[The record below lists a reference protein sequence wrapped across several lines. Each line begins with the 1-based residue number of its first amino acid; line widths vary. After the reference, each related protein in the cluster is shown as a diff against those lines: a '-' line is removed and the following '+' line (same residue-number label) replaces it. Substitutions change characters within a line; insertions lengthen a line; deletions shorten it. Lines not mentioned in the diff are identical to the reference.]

1 MRWVYAFMIASLTS
15 AGGADAQPS
24 PTPPAPPATAQ
35 KAEPQSRKDWNEKV
49 TVIGRRNLRQQFA
62 GRTFRGSEGFADG
75 SAPESTISRNPYSW
89 QVYYA
94 TDGTLDARFRRFG
107 AIRPHGPLFD
117 KVFRERGTW
126 RIDDGWLCQTIPAYG
141 SGAEICYD
149 VEFRGRRAGMYYA
162 TCGALT
168 RCYEG
173 RLGPEGE
180 FFQGKQF
187 IED

>member
-1 MRWVYAFMIASLTS
+1 MRWTTLCVLT
-15 AGGADAQPS
+15 AAILTAAALAAETPA
-24 PTPPAPPATAQ
+24 TPP
-35 KAEPQSRKDWNEKV
+35 KAETPSAKGRGGWDEKV

-75 SAPESTISRNPYSW
+75 SAPESIVSRNPYSW

-94 TDGTLDARFRRFG
+94 PDGTLEARFRRYG

-117 KVFRERGTW
+117 KVFRENGNW
-126 RIDDGWLCQTIPAYG
+126 RVEDGWLCQTIPAYG

-149 VEFRGRRAGMYYA
+149 VDIRGTKAAMYYA

-180 FFQGKQF
+180 FFPGRAF
-187 IED
+187 VED

>member
-1 MRWVYAFMIASLTS
+1 MRWLLGICALTCAQLS
-15 AGGADAQPS
+15 AAAETVA
-24 PTPPAPPATAQ
+24 PTPPAQFQ
-35 KAEPQSRKDWNEKV
+35 KADSKGRGGWDEKV
-49 TVIGRRNLRQQFA
+49 TVIGRRNLRHQFA

-75 SAPESTISRNPYSW
+75 SAPESIVSRNPYSW

-94 TDGTLDARFRRFG
+94 PDGTLEARFRRYG
-107 AIRPHGPLFD
+107 AVVPHGPLFD

-149 VEFRGRRAGMYYA
+149 VDLRGRKAGMYYA

-180 FFQGKQF
+180 FFDGRQF
-187 IED
+187 VED

>member
-1 MRWVYAFMIASLTS
+1 MRWVIAVWAAFGSFGAIAAERVTQVPAS
-15 AGGADAQPS
+15 AAAS
-24 PTPPAPPATAQ
+24 
-35 KAEPQSRKDWNEKV
+35 KAEPQGRQDWDEKV
-49 TVIGRRNLRQQFA
+49 TVVGRRNLRQQFA

-75 SAPESTISRNPYSW
+75 SAPESIISRNPYSW
-89 QVYYA
+89 QVYYG
-94 TDGTLDARFRRFG
+94 TDGSLEARFRRFG
-107 AIRPHGPLFD
+107 AVRPHGPLFD
-117 KVFRERGTW
+117 KVFRETGTW

-141 SGAEICYD
+141 SGAEVCYD
-149 VEFRGRRAGMYYA
+149 VQFRGRRAAMYYA

-187 IED
+187 VED

>member
-1 MRWVYAFMIASLTS
+1 MLRVSAVCLALLASAATM
-15 AGGADAQPS
+15 AAEAAA
-24 PTPPAPPATAQ
+24 PAPPATFQ
-35 KAEPQSRKDWNEKV
+35 KPEPQSRRDWDEKV
-49 TVIGRRNLRQQFA
+49 TVVGRRNLRQQFA

-75 SAPESTISRNPYSW
+75 SAPESQDNRNQFSW

-94 TDGTLDARFRRFG
+94 VDGTLEARFRRYG
-107 AIRPHGPLFD
+107 AIVPHGPLFD
-117 KVFRERGTW
+117 KVFREAGTW
-126 RIDDGWLCQTIPAYG
+126 RIDDGWLCQTIPKVG
-141 SGAEICYD
+141 GGAEVCLD
-149 VEFRGRRAGMYYA
+149 VQFRGRRAAMYYA

-187 IED
+187 VED

>member
-1 MRWVYAFMIASLTS
+1 MGRAFAIFLLALT
-15 AGGADAQPS
+15 GAAAAAAQ
-24 PTPPAPPATAQ
+24 TGTPAPPSAAK
-35 KAEPQSRKDWNEKV
+35 KAEPQSRRDWDEKV

-75 SAPESTISRNPYSW
+75 SAPITDDNRNPFSW
-89 QVYYA
+89 QIYYA
-94 TDGTLDARFRRFG
+94 IDGTLEARFRRFG
-107 AIRPHGPLFD
+107 AVVPHGPLFD
-117 KVFRERGTW
+117 KVFRVPGTW

-141 SGAEICYD
+141 SGAEVCYD
-149 VEFRGRRAGMYYA
+149 VDFRGRRAAMYYA

-187 IED
+187 VED